1 MSVELVFNESTQK
14 WEERKQPFA
23 TIEIETEE
31 DFNRLRELVEA
42 DRDGRCV
49 VLPCKAGDTVWVINH
64 HLSRIFENKVTKIV
78 VGYGSDNKN
87 HMETVYIGKYGSA
100 TFRKWK
106 LQQIGK
112 TVFFS
117 KEAAEAALKGEQD
130 G

>member
-49 VLPCKAGDTVWVINH
+49 VLPKAENAAYRWLMD
-64 HLSRIFENKVTKIV
+64 RFEKR
-78 VGYGSDNKN
+78 D
-87 HMETVYIGKYGSA
+87 
-100 TFRKWK
+100 
-106 LQQIGK
+106 
-112 TVFFS
+112 
-117 KEAAEAALKGEQD
+117 
-130 G
+130 

>member
-1 MSVELVFNESTQK
+1 MELVFNESTQK

-23 TIEIETEE
+23 TIEVETKE

-87 HMETVYIGKYGSA
+87 HMETVYIGKYG
-100 TFRKWK
+100 
-106 LQQIGK
+106 
-112 TVFFS
+112 
-117 KEAAEAALKGEQD
+117 
-130 G
+130 